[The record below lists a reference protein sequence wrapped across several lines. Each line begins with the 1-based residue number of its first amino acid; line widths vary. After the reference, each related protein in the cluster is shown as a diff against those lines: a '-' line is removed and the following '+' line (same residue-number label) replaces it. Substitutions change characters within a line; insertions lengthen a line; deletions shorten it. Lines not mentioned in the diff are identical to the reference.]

1 MKKCVCG
8 SNQFVN
14 DSQNNSLWMVSII
27 RVFEGEPG
35 VIYNHTVIYCLKNA
49 SVQTS
54 TEALL
59 IDLNLSYWRKY
70 FVWGRK

>member
-1 MKKCVCG
+1 
-8 SNQFVN
+8 
-14 DSQNNSLWMVSII
+14 MVSII